1 LLQARVARAS
11 FDSMGCLHSGQWSGL
26 FGDVTEHHRLLHG
39 ARRVT
44 SCRCSRIAMQP
55 ETLARGS
62 RHGTRRQRL
71 ADKITSPSNSPIC
84 ETPSQNQTERRI
96 YEFNCYQSCFQQVRP
111 PCLLV
116 SGERRR
122 AILQHSV
129 RRFRAARNNA
139 SARGELRLQ
148 SRRLRYGCVNGLNPY
163 LWSSSRRQV
172 AIGGDLP
179 LPFLRHYQR
188 G

>member
-44 SCRCSRIAMQP
+44 SCRSSRIAMQP

-71 ADKITSPSNSPIC
+71 ADKITSPSNSPISKLHLKSKPRG
-84 ETPSQNQTERRI
+84 EFN
-96 YEFNCYQSCFQQVRP
+96 EFNCYQSCFQQVRP

-148 SRRLRYGCVNGLNPY
+148 SRRLRYSCVNRP
-163 LWSSSRRQV
+163 
-172 AIGGDLP
+172 
-179 LPFLRHYQR
+179 
-188 G
+188 

>member
-44 SCRCSRIAMQP
+44 SCRSSSIAMQP

-62 RHGTRRQRL
+62 PHDTRL
-71 ADKITSPSNSPIC
+71 AETCWQDYRSEQLADF

-111 PCLLV
+111 PRLLV

-148 SRRLRYGCVNGLNPY
+148 SRRLRFSCINGVNPELG
-163 LWSSSRRQV
+163 SSSQRQV
-172 AIGGDLP
+172 VTKSDLP
-179 LPFLRHYQR
+179 LLFLPNY
-188 G
+188 